1 MRHTSEKEQ
10 WALASKLAQSEE
22 QVRHLEKRV
31 AVLTKRSEAEC
42 IALGFKLTVDERVQG
57 NLILNVF
64 SPSIYIVKD
73 HRIAILVFLLK
84 ESYF

>member
-1 MRHTSEKEQ
+1 MEAPADKIQLMYCLQDDIECLRHTSEKEQ

-42 IALGFKLTVDERVQG
+42 VALGFQPTLDERLQG
-57 NLILNVF
+57 RAT
-64 SPSIYIVKD
+64 S
-73 HRIAILVFLLK
+73 
-84 ESYF
+84 ESNNSRG

>member
-42 IALGFKLTVDERVQG
+42 IALGFNLTVDERVQG
-57 NLILNVF
+57 RHFYNVF
-64 SPSIYIVKD
+64 SETS
-73 HRIAILVFLLK
+73 RIL
-84 ESYF
+84 